1 MSDRLRHVFSPG
13 PIGALSLPHRVIMGA
28 MHLGLETLEDD
39 GAALAAFYV
48 TRVRGGAGL
57 IVTGGAAVNRAGAGG
72 PRYGVLDDAAFTR
85 RLAHVALRVH
95 DAAGLIALQLFHA
108 GRYAPAGG
116 SGPVAPSPVFS
127 RISGAQPREL
137 TDKEISRT
145 LDDFARSAALAR
157 SLGFD
162 AVEVMGSE
170 GYLIDQFLSPLT
182 NRRDDE
188 WGGDADRRA
197 RFGTEVMRHV
207 RAAVGDGFP
216 VIFRISGM
224 DLMDGGVERKEVV
237 GFARALVKAGADAL
251 NIGIGWHE
259 SPVPTVQAIVP
270 PGSWAPVAAAIKKS
284 VGAVP
289 VITSNRVN
297 RLEIAEE
304 ILGADQADF
313 VAMAR
318 PFLADPELMDSARR
332 GRSIN
337 VCVACNQ
344 ACIDRSLATTGPAV
358 SCMVNPRA
366 GREIDLPFP
375 ARVGRPAPVA
385 VVGGGPAGLTS
396 ARELASAGF
405 QVTLFEAADSLGGQ
419 FCLAA
424 RVPGKD
430 DYIASIRYLAAEL
443 ARLGGEVRLGH
454 AVGDAD
460 DLLRA
465 FGGVIVATGT
475 TPRCPD
481 IPGAELPHVL
491 NYPDAFT
498 AELGERVVI
507 IGGGGI
513 AVDVAHYA
521 SHTGPGPRGRRSV
534 TVLHRGHRV
543 GARLGPSTRWAVI
556 GALRDQG
563 VELRTR
569 VRCERI
575 TPHEVWVLGSDGSRK
590 PVPADT
596 VVAAVGQVANDS
608 AASAVRRAGVWHRV
622 VGGARDAARLDA
634 VRAMT
639 EGLQAAG
646 EFIRGD
652 GGMRRGDESR
662 AFPSSSA
669 VTVAGGPGSRAWCE
683 STWRAGEGA

>member
-1 MSDRLRHVFSPG
+1 MSDRFRRVFSPG
-13 PIGALSLPHRVIMGA
+13 VIGTLTLPHRVIMGA
-28 MHLGLETLEDD
+28 MHLGLETLEDN
-39 GAALAAFYV
+39 GKALAAFYV
-48 TRVRGGAGL
+48 ARVLGGAGL

-85 RLAHVALRVH
+85 RLAHVAVRVH
-95 DAAGLIALQLFHA
+95 DTAGLIALQLFHA
-108 GRYAPAGG
+108 GRYAPAGN

-137 TDKEISRT
+137 TDKEINWT
-145 LDDFARSAALAR
+145 LGDFARSAAMAR

-162 AVEVMGSE
+162 AVEIMGSE

-182 NRRDDE
+182 NRRDDD
-188 WGGDADRRA
+188 WGGDVARRA
-197 RFGTEVMRHV
+197 RFGIEVMRHV

-216 VIFRISGM
+216 VIFRMSGT
-224 DLMDGGVERKEVV
+224 DLMDGGVGSEDVA
-237 GFARALVKAGADAL
+237 GFARALVTAGADAL

-304 ILGADQADF
+304 ILTADQADF
-313 VAMAR
+313 ISMAR
-318 PFLADPELMDSARR
+318 PFLADPGLMDSARR

-344 ACIDRSLATTGPAV
+344 ACIDRSLAASGPAV

-366 GREIDLPFP
+366 GRETDLPFP
-375 ARVGRPAPVA
+375 ARVSRPAPVA

-396 ARELASAGF
+396 ARELTAAGHR
-405 QVTLFEAADSLGGQ
+405 VTLFEAADSLGGQ

-430 DYIASIRYLAAEL
+430 DYIASIRYLATEL

-454 AVGDAD
+454 FVGDAD
-460 DLLRA
+460 DLLRS
-465 FGGVIVATGT
+465 FGGVIVATGAR
-475 TPRCPD
+475 PRRLD

-491 NYPDAFT
+491 SYPDAFT
-498 AELGERVVI
+498 AELLGERVVI

-521 SHTGPGPRGRRSV
+521 SHTGPGQRGRRSV

-543 GARLGPSTRWAVI
+543 GARLGKSTRWAVI
-556 GALRDQG
+556 GALSERG
-563 VELRTR
+563 VELRTN
-569 VRCERI
+569 VHCERI
-575 TPHEVWVLGSDGSRK
+575 TPHGVWVLGSAGS
-590 PVPADT
+590 PEFVPADT
-596 VVAAVGQVANDS
+596 VVTAVGQVADDS
-608 AASAVRRAGVWHRV
+608 AASAARRAGVWHRV
-622 VGGARDAARLDA
+622 IGGARDAARLDA
-634 VRAMT
+634 VRAMA
-639 EGLQAAG
+639 EGIRAAN
-646 EFIRGD
+646 EFIRG
-652 GGMRRGDESR
+652 GDEMTSAIPCSR
-662 AFPSSSA
+662 ER
-669 VTVAGGPGSRAWCE
+669 SR
-683 STWRAGEGA
+683 